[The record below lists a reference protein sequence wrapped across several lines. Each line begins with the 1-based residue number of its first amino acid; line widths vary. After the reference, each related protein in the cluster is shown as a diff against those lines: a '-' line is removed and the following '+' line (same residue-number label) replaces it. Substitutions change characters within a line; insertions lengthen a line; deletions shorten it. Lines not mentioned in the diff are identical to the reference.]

1 MKEKL
6 KFVKPVICM
15 ALVLAIID
23 YIFCPAW
30 NIHYEGFWFMWMLVF
45 LTGTFASVPMWN
57 DLFGVRVRGRRP
69 NKSPKKK
76 SPAPGKEGE
85 EEEEEKEGATVESF
99 YLHGGVVTRGERIF
113 RRILLAGFVLPIL
126 IIFLGRFFSGKLF
139 HARAYSAI
147 LNVQDGVTE
156 DFPNA
161 ESTSSIALMDTQS
174 AAMLGNREIG
184 SLSHVVSQYDVFA
197 EDYVQVNIHNSPMK
211 VAPLGYASIFKWYAN
226 RKNGVP
232 GYVTVDP
239 VSMSAS
245 YKELEEGM
253 RFVPSAYFHED
264 LMRHVRWSYRSDM
277 FWDIHFETDEE
288 GKAWYVA
295 PVYEHSIFLFGG
307 TRITGAVLI
316 DPVTGAMEKKAVP
329 DVPDWVDVVYP
340 GDLICV
346 QYNNYAQLQK
356 GFWNSVIGQ
365 IGCRRVT
372 TRQGSDQEEEGIADF
387 GYIAKESDIWIY
399 TGVTSVNGDSS
410 NIGFIMSNE
419 RTGETRYIPCSG
431 ADEFSAMSAAEGE
444 VQEKRYQAS
453 FPSLIQMDGIPTYIM
468 VLKDNAGLVKMYA
481 CVNVEQYNIVAT
493 SARQADCVAKYKALV
508 AGDITGE
515 QANSDTALPGTGAP
529 ADTSSWEKKN
539 LKISRMVRLDVDGTT
554 YLYIWDGHDRVYHA
568 RLVDVLDLAF
578 ASEGDTVSVL
588 TDGENFLLAEQP

>member
-15 ALVLAIID
+15 VIVLALLD

-45 LTGTFASVPMWN
+45 LAGCFSAVPMWN
-57 DLFGVRVRGRRP
+57 DVFGVRVRAGRM
-69 NKSPKKK
+69 KKDTKKK
-76 SPAPGKEGE
+76 KAPGPEAE
-85 EEEEEKEGATVESF
+85 EEEEGPSVESF
-99 YLHGGVVTRGERIF
+99 FLHGGVVTKGERIF
-113 RRILLAGFVLPIL
+113 RRVLLAGFVLPIL
-126 IIFLGRFFSGKLF
+126 VIFLGRFFSGKLF

-245 YKELEEGM
+245 YKELQEGM
-253 RFVPSAYFHED
+253 HYVPSAYFHED

-288 GKAWYVA
+288 GRAWYVA
-295 PVYEHSIFLFGG
+295 PIYEESIFLFGG
-307 TRITGAVLI
+307 TRIIGAVLI
-316 DPVTGAMEKKAVP
+316 DPVTGAMEKMAVS

-372 TRQGSDQEEEGIADF
+372 TRQGSDQEEEGVADF

-453 FPSLIQMDGIPTYIM
+453 FPSLIQLDGIPTYIM

-481 CVNVEQYNIVAT
+481 CVNVEQYNVVAT
-493 SARQADCVAKYKALV
+493 SARQADCVARYKALV
-508 AGDITGE
+508 SGSITGE
-515 QANSDTALPGTGAP
+515 QANSEAGIPGGTIP
-529 ADTSSWEKKN
+529 QDTSSWEKKT

-554 YLYIWDGHDRVYHA
+554 YLYIWDGHNRVYHA

-578 ASEGDTVSVL
+578 AAEGDTVKVL
-588 TDGENFLLAEQP
+588 TDGENFLLAR